1 MLMSNLLLMLL
12 FTPTNNIY
20 SYFCLAAAPPGAAT
34 TIAYYKGLAESVG
47 VCGAGYLHFKELN
60 ALFDRASRKY
70 FEIVNLG

>member
-1 MLMSNLLLMLL
+1 MLMSYLLLVLL
-12 FTPTNNIY
+12 FTSNNSIY
-20 SYFCLAAAPPGAAT
+20 SYFCLAASPGAAT
-34 TIAYYKGLAESVG
+34 TIAYYKGLAESEG

>member
-34 TIAYYKGLAESVG
+34 TIAYYKGLAESAG
-47 VCGAGYLHFKELN
+47 IYGSGYLQFKELN